1 VETSAGSTNEG
12 GSSETRKIAHPISS
26 CRLGRDLARLLGLPN
41 MSSLKC
47 CFAPSVVLLLLPPF
61 YPVVQPVVDQ
71 QAICDE
77 VQKYVN
83 ALVDYTKTACTTG
96 NTGDGSLSFVILSSE
111 PIFSVAATKKPW
123 LLAVALSIGKALN
136 DQPDLKPGELYVLDG
151 DLKSRFAYAIR
162 VDIVKS
168 LQKSVSASHMKLD
181 AMYEEI
187 EKNLRPKSIPEP

>member
-1 VETSAGSTNEG
+1 
-12 GSSETRKIAHPISS
+12 
-26 CRLGRDLARLLGLPN
+26 

-96 NTGDGSLSFVILSSE
+96 NTGEGSLSFVILSSE
-111 PIFSVAATKKPW
+111 PIFSVTATKKPW

-136 DQPDLKPGELYVLDG
+136 DQRDLNTGELYLLDG
-151 DLKSRFAYAIR
+151 DLKSRLAYAIS

-168 LQKSVSASHMKLD
+168 LQESVAAGHMKLD
-181 AMYEEI
+181 TMYEEI
-187 EKNLRPKSIPEP
+187 ERNLSPKNIPEP

>member
-1 VETSAGSTNEG
+1 
-12 GSSETRKIAHPISS
+12 
-26 CRLGRDLARLLGLPN
+26 

-151 DLKSRFAYAIR
+151 DLKSRLAYAIR

-168 LQKSVSASHMKLD
+168 LQKSVSTGHMKLD

-187 EKNLRPKSIPEP
+187 ERNLSPKSIPAP